1 MLVVIVALESEL
13 SRRRLPVGMQLL
25 HSGVGKINAAMATC
39 DAIARLKPRLI
50 VNYGTAGAL
59 HSGASGLLEIGTVIQ
74 RDMNA
79 EPLAPR
85 GVTPFADNSA
95 EIHSGHPGA
104 RCATG
109 DSFVTATDAWL
120 KLQHAD
126 VVDMELYAIAHVCR
140 RSGVPWRAF
149 KFVTDAAD
157 DSAADHWNERV
168 GHGEEQF
175 VAALESLAIVRP

>member
-1 MLVVIVALESEL
+1 
-13 SRRRLPVGMQLL
+13 MQLL
-25 HSGVGKINAAMATC
+25 HSGVGKINAALTAC
-39 DAIARLKPRLI
+39 DAIARFKPRLI

-59 HSGASGLLEIGTVIQ
+59 QSGASGLIEIGSVIQ

-85 GVTPFADNSA
+85 GVTPFSDSSA
-95 EIHSGHPGA
+95 EIHSGHAGL

-109 DSFVTATDAWL
+109 DSFVTAADEWL
-120 KLQHAD
+120 VHQRAD

-175 VAALESLAIVRP
+175 VAALESLAVVRP